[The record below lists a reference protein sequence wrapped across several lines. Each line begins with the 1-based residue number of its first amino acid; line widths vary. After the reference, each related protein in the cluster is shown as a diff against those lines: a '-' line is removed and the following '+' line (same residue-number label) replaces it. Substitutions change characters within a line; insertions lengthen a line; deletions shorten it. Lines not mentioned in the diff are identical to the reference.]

1 MLVLSTIEK
10 VLILRTVGIFA
21 EMPDDELSRLAP
33 LVRELKVRAGE
44 RIIDEGEPGTTLFL
58 IVNGGVRVHKADRE
72 ITRLGERAIFGEL
85 AALDPEPRS
94 ASITALED
102 SLLFALEQEPLYELM
117 AEHVEVA
124 RGIIKVLCR
133 RLRAANPP

>member
-1 MLVLSTIEK
+1 MLSTIEK

-21 EMPDDELSRLAP
+21 EMQDDELSKLAP
-33 LVRELKVRAGE
+33 LVREVEVRAGE
-44 RIIDEGEPGTTLFL
+44 RIISEGELGTTLYF
-58 IVNGGVRVHKADRE
+58 IVHGGVRIHKADRE
-72 ITRLGERAIFGEL
+72 ITTLGERAIFGEL

-102 SLLFALEQEPLYELM
+102 SLLFALEQEPLYVLM

-124 RGIIKVLCR
+124 RGIIKVLCQ
-133 RLRAANPP
+133 RLRAANIT